1 MHLRSLS
8 LRNYRVY
15 RSVDLE
21 FPDGLVGIYGPNGS
35 GKCLPGHVRIY
46 DADAGG
52 MVPVSQFVAERR
64 KHTLGLRAGRIER
77 VPVIDWMSLGERP
90 TVEVTLRN
98 RSRIEVAET
107 HPILTDRGCVQ
118 AKDLTTEHWV
128 AEAASIPPLGPPRL
142 TVDEAMLLGL
152 LLGDGYLS
160 QTGIT
165 LTAGDEAI
173 GDLFQELVERLF
185 PGATVGSTAK
195 AKTSA
200 RTLYVR
206 STLDRTG
213 RRRIHGQILQR
224 LHELDIPL
232 ERYVRSGNLVGVRRG
247 DRELAW
253 ETLCAI
259 EEDYGVDLFAERSAL
274 YPARA
279 LRSWISDLGLLGAT
293 AGAKHIP
300 PDLLTMPDGQTW
312 ALLAGLWLTDG
323 WLWFSEVHAPDI
335 SICTKSR
342 QLADDVRLLL
352 LRVGVRSSI
361 RRRTVRGSLYWNLT
375 IAKDGYDRLRQM
387 PLVGVKADRRDRI
400 LALPRSPRFGNS
412 GDMIPPS
419 FNREITR
426 WSSPSGAYRTADH
439 RHHAMNRANFRD
451 FVRCRSVADE
461 ETTWSP
467 VASVAPTGRSV
478 PCYDIEVDTAEHLYL
493 AESFVVH
500 NSTLIEALRF
510 GLYGDSRTDKWELRT
525 VGVGE
530 DVRVELVFEHEGN
543 TYDVRRRL
551 KGRNLTPE
559 VEVFLNGQLAAQ
571 SVREANAYLARV
583 LGMDQRAF
591 LASVC
596 AQQKELTAFA
606 TMVPG
611 ERRRLVLDLLGVSPV
626 ERALANVRE
635 RARDA
640 KAASQGARAGLPD
653 LAELEAAAADAA
665 AEQAAAE
672 QADLQAAA
680 AEQAARERQ
689 ADAEQTAAAAE
700 QTARA
705 LEELRGRARLART
718 EAAGHREQA
727 DRHEERAAQ
736 ADQLGPDIEAAAAKV
751 AKLAAAAESL
761 DALEQAREQAARRA
775 NLAQALEEAHGRR
788 RTSERA
794 LAMAERDAKGTE
806 ERERARAAADEAVA
820 AADAELAAARERH
833 AELSEAAG
841 AAAARLEAAGTAAE
855 LAAAL
860 DPEAPCP
867 TCGQPLGDSHA
878 EVRHRHAE
886 ELQRA
891 ERRHTEAIEARRAA
905 VAEGKRLAERRAVL
919 VGEREQA
926 AATEAKAARAATL
939 AEAAAAALELATAD
953 VAARQAALDEA
964 PDPGFDADAWRRAK
978 QAAEARQEAAIAL
991 AELERRLAQAEEERG
1006 LAKEA
1011 LARADQADGRALAVD
1026 AEAARLGPAD
1036 AELAAA
1042 RERQRAAGEAA
1053 TAAHGERRRTA
1064 EALAAAHRRGLD
1076 RVQALEAARAQH
1088 ERVAG
1093 LEEEAAYLHRLADLV
1108 AGFRLHLVSRLG
1120 RRLSVEAAGL
1130 FAELTDHE
1138 YQDLVVDP
1146 EDYAIRIADAGTEH
1160 ELARFSGSE
1169 NDLASLSLRVAV
1181 SLVIAEAAGELGLL
1195 VLDEVLG
1202 ALDRERREL
1211 MLNALTRLQGRFRQ
1225 VLLVTHNDEVKDLL
1239 PAAIEVRRS
1248 TDRISTATL
1257 RE

>member
-21 FPDGLVGIYGPNGS
+21 LPDGLVGIYGPNG
-35 GKCLPGHVRIY
+35 
-46 DADAGG
+46 GG
-52 MVPVSQFVAERR
+52 
-64 KHTLGLRAGRIER
+64 
-77 VPVIDWMSLGERP
+77 
-90 TVEVTLRN
+90 
-98 RSRIEVAET
+98 
-107 HPILTDRGCVQ
+107 
-118 AKDLTTEHWV
+118 
-128 AEAASIPPLGPPRL
+128 
-142 TVDEAMLLGL
+142 
-152 LLGDGYLS
+152 
-160 QTGIT
+160 
-165 LTAGDEAI
+165 
-173 GDLFQELVERLF
+173 
-185 PGATVGSTAK
+185 
-195 AKTSA
+195 KTS
-200 RTLYVR
+200 
-206 STLDRTG
+206 
-213 RRRIHGQILQR
+213 
-224 LHELDIPL
+224 
-232 ERYVRSGNLVGVRRG
+232 
-247 DRELAW
+247 
-253 ETLCAI
+253 
-259 EEDYGVDLFAERSAL
+259 
-274 YPARA
+274 
-279 LRSWISDLGLLGAT
+279 
-293 AGAKHIP
+293 
-300 PDLLTMPDGQTW
+300 
-312 ALLAGLWLTDG
+312 
-323 WLWFSEVHAPDI
+323 
-335 SICTKSR
+335 
-342 QLADDVRLLL
+342 
-352 LRVGVRSSI
+352 
-361 RRRTVRGSLYWNLT
+361 
-375 IAKDGYDRLRQM
+375 
-387 PLVGVKADRRDRI
+387 
-400 LALPRSPRFGNS
+400 
-412 GDMIPPS
+412 
-419 FNREITR
+419 
-426 WSSPSGAYRTADH
+426 
-439 RHHAMNRANFRD
+439 
-451 FVRCRSVADE
+451 
-461 ETTWSP
+461 
-467 VASVAPTGRSV
+467 
-478 PCYDIEVDTAEHLYL
+478 
-493 AESFVVH
+493 
-500 NSTLIEALRF
+500 LIEAIRYAC
-510 GLYGDSRTDKWELRT
+510 YGDARTDKWELRT
-525 VGVGE
+525 AGVGE

-559 VEVFLNGQLAAQ
+559 VEVYLNGQLAAQ

-640 KAASQGARAGLPD
+640 KATSQGARAGLPD

-672 QADLQAAA
+672 QADLAAAA
-680 AEQAARERQ
+680 AEQAARERL
-689 ADAEQTAAAAE
+689 AVAEQAAAAAE
-700 QTARA
+700 RTART
-705 LEELRGRARLART
+705 LEELRGQARLART
-718 EAAGHREQA
+718 EAAGHRQQA
-727 DRHEERAAQ
+727 ERHEDRAAQ
-736 ADQLGPDIEAAAAKV
+736 ADRLGPEIEAAAARV
-751 AKLAAAAESL
+751 AELTAAAASL

-775 NLAQALEEAHGRR
+775 HLAQALEEAHGRR

-794 LAMAERDAKGTE
+794 LAKAQRDAEGAE
-806 ERERARAAADEAVA
+806 ELERARAAADEAVE
-820 AADAELAAARERH
+820 AADAALAAARERH

-841 AAAARLEAAGTAAE
+841 AAAARLEAARTTAE
-855 LAAAL
+855 LVAAL

-867 TCGQPLGDSHA
+867 TCGQPLGDRHA

-886 ELQRA
+886 ELEA
-891 ERRHTEAIEARRAA
+891 AGRRHREAVEAKRAA
-905 VAEGKRLAERRAVL
+905 VAEGKRLAERRAAL
-919 VGEREQA
+919 VGERERA
-926 AATEAKAARAATL
+926 AAAEAKAAKAAAL
-939 AEAAAAALELATAD
+939 AEAAADALELATAD

-978 QAAEARQEAAIAL
+978 QAAEARQQAAIAL

-1011 LARADQADGRALAVD
+1011 LARADKADGRAAAVD

-1064 EALAAAHRRGLD
+1064 EALAAARRRGQD
-1076 RVQALEAARAQH
+1076 RAQALEAARAQH

-1239 PAAIEVRRS
+1239 PAAIEVRRNA
-1248 TDRISTATL
+1248 DRTSTATL